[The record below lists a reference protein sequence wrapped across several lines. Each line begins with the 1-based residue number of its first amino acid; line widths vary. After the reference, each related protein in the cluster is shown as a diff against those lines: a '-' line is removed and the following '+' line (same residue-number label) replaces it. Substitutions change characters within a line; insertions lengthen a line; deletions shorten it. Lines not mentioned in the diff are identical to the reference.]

1 MNGQHTLRWVAAE
14 SFVRLPVTSAPSILR
29 FASDDF
35 MDRMLETLAQ
45 RPQDLIGLRAKP
57 ETWKTPLPATK
68 KLPDIATGETSA
80 AARALTR
87 KRERKNFTRKPEPSD
102 QVAGKTSEPPPPL
115 KLYQPVHQRFYLA
128 AAHLVCELPGLP
140 PRKTGSGDRSAFV
153 IRRVFVE
160 NDKSI
165 EHGFVKGA
173 DGRGVWVPIAHP
185 QTELAR
191 GEDLLPVFPL
201 GYSPPNGP
209 ARVLTGGLIPVAQHD
224 NYVFAARVKSAP
236 LEATGVIAGE
246 STAEQLKTL
255 ARTKIIAPWQALI
268 TMARKG
274 ITATKAGGSE
284 DAPWVTT
291 PPNPAP
297 NPAKP
302 LAALNDQLIEGSWR
316 VLQEM
321 REWFDWAMSDIP
333 AWPPLAPPANPSTA
347 KLQLVAAMM
356 SIAWAEPLSQGP
368 INLIAALACMDETT
382 SRQLD
387 ETELGFPRVGASG
400 AWPSFRFPLAWATS
414 EGAATPLP
422 ETLQGA
428 PSDHDSD
435 AVAFWKSMSRQYD
448 LQLVGLLKLIHAAID
463 EALPELPKTCPQ
475 APFAAELAK
484 AIATSPAEPRGV
496 PQFVL
501 RFVHVRCDCGPLSA
515 TVISDAT
522 PRFELAGFFDPDA
535 PIRPLRIA
543 LPFDTTPGGLRKFSR
558 GSAFIASDV
567 LCGQIKRIRELGF
580 VDLVLSVLPWP
591 FHKDLKV
598 SEEDA
603 PCGDGP
609 DRFGMICSLSIPII
623 TIVAFVLLIVIAA
636 LLDLIFHWL
645 PFLLFCFP
653 VRGLKAKS

>member
-14 SFVRLPVTSAPSILR
+14 SFVSAPVNSVPSILR

-35 MDRMLETLAQ
+35 MDRMLDTLAQ
-45 RPQDLIGLRAKP
+45 RPQDLVALRAKP
-57 ETWKTPLPATK
+57 ETWKTPLPPAR
-68 KLPDIATGETSA
+68 KLPDVATGKTSA

-87 KRERKNFTRKPEPSD
+87 KRELKTFTRKAEPSTS
-102 QVAGKTSEPPPPL
+102 QTSAPAGAL

-140 PRKTGSGDRSAFV
+140 PRKTGAGDRSAFV
-153 IRRVFVE
+153 IRRVFTE
-160 NDKSI
+160 NKQSV

-185 QTELAR
+185 QTDLAR

-201 GYSPPNGP
+201 GYAPPNGP
-209 ARVLTGGLIPVAQHD
+209 ARMLMGGLIPVAQHD
-224 NYVFAARVKSAP
+224 NYVFAARVKAPP
-236 LEATGVIAGE
+236 LEPTGVIAGE

-274 ITATKAGGSE
+274 ISATKAGGSD

-297 NPAKP
+297 DPAKP
-302 LAALNDQLIEGSWR
+302 LTALNDQLIEGSWR

-321 REWFDWAMSDIP
+321 REWFDLVMSDVP
-333 AWPPLAPPANPSTA
+333 LWPPLSPPDEPRTA
-347 KLQLVAAMM
+347 KQHLVVAMM
-356 SIAWAEPLSQGP
+356 SIMWKEPLSQRAA
-368 INLIAALACMDETT
+368 NLIEALGHMDADT
-382 SRQLD
+382 SQRLD
-387 ETELGFPRVGASG
+387 ETELGFPRVGPRG
-400 AWPSFRFPLAWATS
+400 GWPSFRFPLAWATS
-414 EGAATPLP
+414 NVALTPLP
-422 ETLQGA
+422 DTMDGV
-428 PSDHDSD
+428 PSIDDPD
-435 AVAFWKSMSRQYD
+435 AVAFWSAMGRQYEP
-448 LQLVGLLKLIHAAID
+448 QLVGLLKLIHAAID
-463 EALPELPKTCPQ
+463 EAVHELPETCPQ

-484 AIATSPAEPRGV
+484 AIATSPSEPRGV

-515 TVISDAT
+515 TVISDASE
-522 PRFELAGFFDPDA
+522 RFELAGFFDPDA

-558 GSAFIASDV
+558 GSAFIASDI
-567 LCGQIKRIRELGF
+567 LCGQIKKIRELGF

-598 SEEDA
+598 AEEDG

-636 LLDLIFHWL
+636 VLDLIFRWL